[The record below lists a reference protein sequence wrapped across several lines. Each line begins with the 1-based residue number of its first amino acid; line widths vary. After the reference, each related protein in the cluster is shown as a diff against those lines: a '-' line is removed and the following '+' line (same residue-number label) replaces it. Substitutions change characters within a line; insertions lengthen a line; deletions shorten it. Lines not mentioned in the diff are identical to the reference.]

1 MGKKDR
7 TVAITLEEQKDNSVD
22 VFFGKQKF
30 GKIIT
35 SENGIV
41 AKLENGA
48 NIEGKSFDNVL
59 ELVISEYNLHN

>member
-7 TVAITLEEQKDNSVD
+7 TVAITIEEQKDNSVD

-30 GKIIT
+30 GKII
-35 SENGIV
+35 SNENGVI
-41 AKLENGA
+41 AKLENDTKL
-48 NIEGKSFDNVL
+48 EGKSFDSVL